1 MSGNTTDKRL
11 FLLDAMALIYRAHF
25 AFIRNPMYNSRGMN
39 TSALFG
45 FTNNLLDLLEREN
58 PTHVGIAFDTNQP
71 TFREQEYPEYKANR
85 EEQPEDI
92 QIATPVVKR
101 MAQAFRIPVLEKPG
115 YEADDLIG
123 TLAKQAAREGF
134 EVYMVTPD
142 KDYAQLVEPNIY
154 LMKPARS
161 GKPGELWDMDT
172 VKKEFDIDEVSQ
184 VVDVQG
190 LTGDSVDNIPGVEG
204 IGPKTAGKLIRE
216 FGDIETLI
224 ASTDQLKGK
233 QKAKIEEASDIALQ
247 SKRLAT
253 IDTASPVHF
262 DEAGL
267 KREEPDDEAL
277 KGLLQELEFR
287 SIWRKLYGDS
297 DSSEQQQQE
306 QGDLFQQ
313 QQKAEPAQPLQPA
326 LTTLDQVATDYHLIQ
341 SADDRHAV
349 VRELQQCGAFAID
362 TETSGLNPQVAD
374 LVGISISP
382 ESGKGYYLPT
392 NDPESCRAVIAALNP
407 VLADPSII
415 KIGQNIK
422 FDLVILHRFGAEIKG
437 QVFDTMIAHYLLEP
451 ELRHN
456 MDYLAEQYLQY
467 KPVPIEQ
474 LIGKKGKGQASME
487 DLAPETIKDYAC
499 EDSDITYQLYE
510 VFYPQLKEQGYT
522 ELYDTIEGPLIC
534 VLEEMEREGVRVD
547 QQQLHSFS
555 RELGEEMQTL
565 QEEIYQMV
573 GERFNIN
580 SPKQL
585 GELLFEKLQLDP
597 NAKKS
602 QKSQQYSTNEEVLT
616 RLAAKH
622 SVARKVLD
630 YRSVQKLKSTY
641 VDALPELINE
651 RTGRIHTSYQQAV
664 AATGRL
670 SSTNPNLQNIP
681 IRTEKGRRIR
691 EAFVPREAGY
701 SLLAADY
708 SQIELRLM
716 AAMSEDPALIQAF
729 RKGEDIH
736 SSTAAR
742 IYQVPFDQVTD
753 EMRRNAKTVNFGII
767 YGISAY
773 GLAQRLNIPRQEASD
788 VIENYFAE
796 YPQVKVYMDSQI
808 AHARRHGHVKTLF
821 GRQRTLRDINSSN
834 SNQRG
839 FAERNAINSPI
850 QGTAADLIKKAMVDI
865 QGDIKKHRL
874 ASRMTLQ
881 VHDELIFDAHN
892 DELDVLKPLITDKMQ
907 NVLDL
912 AVPLEV
918 EIGVG
923 ANWLQAH

>member
-1 MSGNTTDKRL
+1 
-11 FLLDAMALIYRAHF
+11 
-25 AFIRNPMYNSRGMN
+25 
-39 TSALFG
+39 
-45 FTNNLLDLLEREN
+45 
-58 PTHVGIAFDTNQP
+58 
-71 TFREQEYPEYKANR
+71 
-85 EEQPEDI
+85 
-92 QIATPVVKR
+92 
-101 MAQAFRIPVLEKPG
+101 
-115 YEADDLIG
+115 
-123 TLAKQAAREGF
+123 
-134 EVYMVTPD
+134 
-142 KDYAQLVEPNIY
+142 
-154 LMKPARS
+154 
-161 GKPGELWDMDT
+161 
-172 VKKEFDIDEVSQ
+172 
-184 VVDVQG
+184 
-190 LTGDSVDNIPGVEG
+190 
-204 IGPKTAGKLIRE
+204 
-216 FGDIETLI
+216 
-224 ASTDQLKGK
+224 
-233 QKAKIEEASDIALQ
+233 
-247 SKRLAT
+247 
-253 IDTASPVHF
+253 
-262 DEAGL
+262 
-267 KREEPDDEAL
+267 
-277 KGLLQELEFR
+277 
-287 SIWRKLYGDS
+287 
-297 DSSEQQQQE
+297 
-306 QGDLFQQ
+306 
-313 QQKAEPAQPLQPA
+313 
-326 LTTLDQVATDYHLIQ
+326 
-341 SADDRHAV
+341 
-349 VRELQQCGAFAID
+349 
-362 TETSGLNPQVAD
+362 
-374 LVGISISP
+374 
-382 ESGKGYYLPT
+382 
-392 NDPESCRAVIAALNP
+392 
-407 VLADPSII
+407 
-415 KIGQNIK
+415 
-422 FDLVILHRFGAEIKG
+422 
-437 QVFDTMIAHYLLEP
+437 
-451 ELRHN
+451 
-456 MDYLAEQYLQY
+456 
-467 KPVPIEQ
+467 
-474 LIGKKGKGQASME
+474 ME

>member
-25 AFIRNPMYNSRGMN
+25 AFIRNPMYNSKGMN

-45 FTNNLLDLLEREN
+45 FTNNLLDLLEKEN

-92 QIATPVVKR
+92 QVATPVVKR

-123 TLAKQAAREGF
+123 TLAKQAARKGF

-184 VVDVQG
+184 VVDIQG

-216 FGDIETLI
+216 FGDIETLV

-233 QKAKIEEASDIALQ
+233 QKAKIEESKDIALQ

-267 KREEPDDEAL
+267 KREAPDDGAL

-297 DSSEQQQQE
+297 DNGEQQQQE

-313 QQKAEPAQPLQPA
+313 QQKAEPAQPSQPA
-326 LTTLDQVATDYHLIQ
+326 LTTLEQVSTDYHLIQ
-341 SADDRHAV
+341 SADDCQAV
-349 VRELQQCGAFAID
+349 VQELQQCETFAID
-362 TETSGLNPQVAD
+362 TETSGLNPQLAD

-382 ESGKGYYLPT
+382 EAGKGYYLPT
-392 NDPESCRAVIAALNP
+392 NDPESRRAVIAALNP

-422 FDLVILHRFGAEIKG
+422 FDLVILHRFGADIQG

-487 DLAPETIKDYAC
+487 DLAPESIKDYAC

-522 ELYDTIEGPLIC
+522 ELYNTIEGQLIY
-534 VLEEMEREGVRVD
+534 VLEEMEREGVKVD

-622 SVARKVLD
+622 SVAQKVLD

-729 RKGEDIH
+729 QKGEDIH

-742 IYQVPFDQVTD
+742 IYKVPLDQVTD

-767 YGISAY
+767 YGISAF
-773 GLAQRLNIPRQEASD
+773 GLAQRLNIPRKEASD
-788 VIENYFAE
+788 VIENYFTE

-821 GRQRTLRDINSSN
+821 GRQRTLRDINSNN

-865 QGDIKKHRL
+865 QADIKRHKL
-874 ASRMTLQ
+874 VSRMTLQ

-892 DELDVLKPLITDKMQ
+892 DELETLKPLIADKMQ